1 MRVVKRIALA
11 LMSVATVAHADPQA
25 PPKDAATRLAG
36 RAIGTTPLASD
47 LAELTD
53 GIGGR
58 PTGSPALEKAVDWGV
73 AKFKAIGIDVKTE
86 SYTVPTLWLGG
97 TAEGECTA
105 PAQFPLTLVAA
116 PFSASGTLE
125 AQVIDVGNGTAK
137 DFARAGAKAKGAIII
152 IGIGEM
158 HDLDDLFAE
167 YLRSDALF
175 AAAKKA
181 GVVGVLLESSHPR
194 GLLYRH
200 PVTSGDT
207 LVPIPVAIVSREQAK
222 RLRRLAAHDTTR
234 VKLAIKNTI
243 GGAYQAKNVV
253 AEIRGR
259 EKPDEIVV
267 LGAHLDAWDLG
278 TGANDNGV
286 NAALVIDVARGIKEL
301 GFVPK
306 RTIRFV
312 LFTGEEQ
319 GMWGSAGYVL
329 SHKAE
334 LDKHVAM
341 VVFDVGSGRTTGF
354 FLDGRAELGAAL
366 TETLAPVAGLGPFTN
381 PIDGIDGTDNFDFLI
396 SGVPN
401 YCANQDATPY
411 LPDYHASSDTFDKVD
426 FREAQA
432 NVAIASAVTWGL
444 AERAAR
450 PGKRQTRAEVMKLLA
465 ATKLDEQMKA
475 FGQWL
480 PFVNNRRGV
489 SN

>member
-1 MRVVKRIALA
+1 MRAMKRIALA
-11 LMSVATVAHADPQA
+11 LISVAVVAHADPQA
-25 PPKDAATRLAG
+25 PPKDVATRLAG
-36 RAIGTTPLASD
+36 RAIGTTPLAAD

-58 PTGSPALEKAVDWGV
+58 PTGSPALDKAVDWGTV
-73 AKFKAIGIDVKTE
+73 KFKAIGIDVKTE
-86 SYTVPTLWLGG
+86 AYTVPNLWLGG
-97 TAEGECTA
+97 TAEGECVA

-125 AQVIDVGNGTAK
+125 APVVDVGNGTAK
-137 DFARAGAKAKGAIII
+137 DFTRVGTKAKGAIII
-152 IGIGEM
+152 VGIGEM
-158 HDLDDLFAE
+158 HTIDDLFAE

-181 GVVGVLLESSHPR
+181 GVVAVLLESSHPR

-200 PVTSGDT
+200 PVTMGDAV
-207 LVPIPVAIVSREQAK
+207 VPIPVAIVSREQTE
-222 RLRRLAAHDTTR
+222 RLRRLTAPR
-234 VKLAIKNTI
+234 VKLAIVNTI

-259 EKPDEIVV
+259 DKPDEIVV

-286 NAALVIDVARGIKEL
+286 NAALVIDVARGMHEL
-301 GFVPK
+301 GFVPR

-319 GMWGSAGYVL
+319 GMWGSAGYVQ

-354 FLDGRAELGAAL
+354 FLDGRAELDGAL

-401 YCANQDATPY
+401 FCANQDATPY

-426 FREAQA
+426 IREARA